1 MRSPVR
7 PQTFCHSRIHCDD
20 CVLPN
25 TKLIPEILSE
35 FLLSQHCIFFNEF
48 AVEEESLSNRIIS
61 TPCLSWQPS
70 CINNLISP
78 TVWKTTRFH
87 TPHTSTRTT
96 SWHSA
101 VQTTLDAFF
110 IRRAAFPP
118 RKNKGQFQKDF
129 TKSRQ
134 DAGGAEG
141 SHLSSEAGMG
151 RSPPAPQ
158 PDPGFSLLVCLGPS
172 RGSHPSSWGHTLACM
187 PAFSISCY

>member
-7 PQTFCHSRIHCDD
+7 PQTFCHSRIHFDD
-20 CVLPN
+20 CVLHN

-61 TPCLSWQPS
+61 TPCLSWQLS

-78 TVWKTTRFH
+78 TVWKTIRFH
-87 TPHTSTRTT
+87 TPHTSTSTT
-96 SWHSA
+96 WWHSA

-118 RKNKGQFQKDF
+118 VR
-129 TKSRQ
+129 TK
-134 DAGGAEG
+134 A
-141 SHLSSEAGMG
+141 SSKRTSQRAARMQVGPREVI
-151 RSPPAPQ
+151 SPVRLEWGNPRPHPNLTQASPC
-158 PDPGFSLLVCLGPS
+158 CLGP
-172 RGSHPSSWGHTLACM
+172 PEAAI
-187 PAFSISCY
+187 PAAEDTH